1 MAAEWGG
8 VSLALLLDHGLLERR
23 KEIGSISAEATASA
37 VLRNTL
43 EVNPSICQYLD
54 AKCASER
61 KNLHLRLR
69 VVYSIP
75 VLPTCGEC
83 EGSLASQMPP
93 SGRRHGLKF
102 GICAKLS

>member
-1 MAAEWGG
+1 MGGGISGTIARPWAARDEERDRIYLGGSDGERGAAEYTRGES
-8 VSLALLLDHGLLERR
+8 VDLPNLD
-23 KEIGSISAEATASA
+23 T
-37 VLRNTL
+37 
-43 EVNPSICQYLD
+43 
-54 AKCASER
+54 KCASER

-69 VVYSIP
+69 VLYSIP

-83 EGSLASQMPP
+83 EGSLASEMPP